1 MSVPSESLC
10 SQYRGSLRA
19 GSYNRAALRTA
30 IELKPPAMTIETADI
45 LAFPLYNEDVGA
57 QSLPPPVE
65 TMSPQI
71 GVADAPLFVNPG
83 GAEERD
89 RLGFAAR
96 PTSPSP
102 ASASPQST
110 RLST

>member
-1 MSVPSESLC
+1 
-10 SQYRGSLRA
+10 
-19 GSYNRAALRTA
+19 
-30 IELKPPAMTIETADI
+30 
-45 LAFPLYNEDVGA
+45 
-57 QSLPPPVE
+57 
-65 TMSPQI
+65 MSPQI